1 MAHRSRLKVL
11 LFLVEGATDKTSL
24 GLAMSRLLSQSD
36 IRFEIMDGDLT
47 ADFHIPTTDIVKEV
61 GNRVRDFAGRQHF
74 EAKDFYKVVQIID
87 TDAAFIPDTQVLD
100 MTGNPELS
108 DYGKGVYYD
117 PASGIC
123 ARNPG
128 SVIYRNHLKQAKV
141 NRLRTCAKIYRS
153 IPYEL
158 YYMSMN
164 LEHVFYNVPNASR
177 DEKVSWANQLEDIL
191 VENPQQLVHFIKSP
205 KIALGGNDYTGSW
218 EFIETGANSLK
229 RCSNFNVFFEKA
241 EQDGILVC

>member
-87 TDAAFIPDTQVLD
+87 TDAAFIPDTQVL
-100 MTGNPELS
+100 LS
-108 DYGKGVYYD
+108 VKCFSVEDFS
-117 PASGIC
+117 PAG
-123 ARNPG
+123 
-128 SVIYRNHLKQAKV
+128 
-141 NRLRTCAKIYRS
+141 
-153 IPYEL
+153 
-158 YYMSMN
+158 
-164 LEHVFYNVPNASR
+164 
-177 DEKVSWANQLEDIL
+177 
-191 VENPQQLVHFIKSP
+191 
-205 KIALGGNDYTGSW
+205 
-218 EFIETGANSLK
+218 
-229 RCSNFNVFFEKA
+229 
-241 EQDGILVC
+241 